1 MTRSKSKLP
10 YIHPKLLEKVQKIR
24 RAAAEDGENKSS
36 FQNPIKTWSRG
47 STIIELMVGMT
58 IQVHNGKDFIPVRI
72 DPARVGH
79 KLGEF
84 SPTRKFGGHPEKK
97 KEDTRKGKTGAK

>member
-10 YIHPKLLEKVQKIR
+10 YIHPKLLEKVQKMR
-24 RAAAEDGENKSS
+24 KTDSEGKGG
-36 FQNPIKTWSRG
+36 FQVIKTWSRG

-72 DPARVGH
+72 DPSRVGH

-84 SPTRKFGGHPEKK
+84 APTRKFGGHPEKK
-97 KEDTRKGKTGAK
+97 KEEAKKGGK